1 MLQGINIFDFFE
13 SINSRRWNNADI
25 KEYCVVFATGF
36 VPPFIVVKKT
46 TATQALVKL
55 INEVT
60 GEEEISWTV
69 SMNDSDEEDYK
80 ILTFVQKTLADKECG
95 YYSFEVTV
103 NTKTYY
109 SEVFGWSDN
118 LSKLA
123 KFEVYSE
130 SVTFAGVHELPMA
143 SISNTF
149 YLFQNGSIINAE
161 IPEDGVEKPYGDI
174 PLFNTLNILR
184 TISINGTNQIFR
196 YLSALRVLHVNGQV
210 DVTIDNEKRQIYD
223 IRCEVDTDNS
233 FGIYVQ
239 INFIYKEI
247 DFVSVRNEI

>member
-36 VPPFIVVKKT
+36 VPPFIVVTKT
-46 TATQALVKL
+46 SSAIASVTLV
-55 INEVT
+55 N
-60 GEEEISWTV
+60 EISGEDEV
-69 SMNDSDEEDYK
+69 SYNVSLVNSDEDGYK
-80 ILTFVQKTLADKECG
+80 ILTFVEKSLTGKDCG
-95 YYSFEVTV
+95 YYYFRVTIGTSV
-103 NTKTYY
+103 YY

-184 TISINGTNQIFR
+184 TININGTNQIFR

>member
-1 MLQGINIFDFFE
+1 MLQGINIFDFFK
-13 SINSRRWNNADI
+13 SINSRRWDNADV

-36 VPPFIVVKKT
+36 VPPFIAVTKT
-46 TATQALVKL
+46 SSTVASVTLV
-55 INEVT
+55 N
-60 GEEEISWTV
+60 EISGEDEV
-69 SMNDSDEEDYK
+69 SYNVSLVNSNEDGYK
-80 ILTFVQKTLADKECG
+80 ILTFVEKSLTGKDCG
-95 YYSFEVTV
+95 YYYFRVTIGTSV
-103 NTKTYY
+103 YY
-109 SEVFGWSDN
+109 SEVFGWSSS
-118 LSKLA
+118 LSKLV

-130 SVTFAGVHELPMA
+130 SVTFAGVHELPMT

-149 YLFQNGSIINAE
+149 YLFQNGSTINAE
-161 IPEDGVEKPYGDI
+161 ISEDGVEKPYGDI

-196 YLSALRVLHVNGQV
+196 YLSALRILHVNGQV
-210 DVTIDNEKRQIYD
+210 DVTIDNEKKQIYD